1 MRSRNDDIFQESTM
15 TFGEHLEELRACLFK
30 AIVGLVLG
38 CLVGL
43 AVGGYVTRFIQK
55 PVLDALAEYYEDQA
69 ARKAQDQLEQFRR
82 AGYDLPGDFKEIKK
96 IMVDGGLTFEE
107 VYVNPQELRRQLQQ
121 GKAGQP
127 ALPAP
132 PAADGKFTD
141 KDLARV
147 FLWRRTADD
156 PRSRLNSMSFQE
168 PFTIYLKASL
178 LAGVIFASPWV
189 FYQIWTFVAAGLY
202 PRERRYVYIYLPF
215 SVALFLAGASLAFFA
230 VFPPVLKFLLGF
242 NSWQQ
247 IDPVLRF
254 NEWMGLLLMMPLG
267 FGIAF
272 QLPLVMLFLE
282 RIGVVSIKSYLSAWR
297 VAVLGIFIGAM
308 ILLPTGDPISMI
320 LMAIPLTMLYFGGI
334 LLCRYM
340 PRHGAGLGIGE

>member
-1 MRSRNDDIFQESTM
+1 M

-69 ARKAQDQLEQFRR
+69 ATKAQDQLEQFRR
-82 AGYDLPGDFKEIKK
+82 AGYDLPGDLKDIKK

-141 KDLARV
+141 KDLV
-147 FLWRRTADD
+147 PIFLWRRTADD

-178 LAGVIFASPWV
+178 LAGVILASPWV

-202 PRERRYVYIYLPF
+202 PRERRYVHIYLPF
-215 SVALFLAGASLAFFA
+215 SVALFLRGGES
-230 VFPPVLKFLLGF
+230 G
-242 NSWQQ
+242 
-247 IDPVLRF
+247 VLR
-254 NEWMGLLLMMPLG
+254 GLPARVEVPA
-267 FGIAF
+267 GIQ
-272 QLPLVMLFLE
+272 QLAADRSGAAVQ
-282 RIGVVSIKSYLSAWR
+282 RVDGAAADDAVGVRHRLP
-297 VAVLGIFIGAM
+297 VAAGHAVPGADRR
-308 ILLPTGDPISMI
+308 GDASR
-320 LMAIPLTMLYFGGI
+320 ATSRRGGSPSWPSSSG
-334 LLCRYM
+334 R
-340 PRHGAGLGIGE
+340 